1 MILPGKH
8 VAASVKRNFQ
18 QKKVHG
24 HQTGNYAL
32 IVAMVMSQHHV
43 QNVEFLDSADF
54 RDLFTLF
61 QALFGVPLN
70 LY

>member
-1 MILPGKH
+1 MVLPGKH

-32 IVAMVMSQHHV
+32 IVAMVMSQHHIR
-43 QNVEFLDSADF
+43 NFEFLDSADF
-54 RDLFTLF
+54 RDAFTLF
-61 QALFGVPLN
+61 EALFGVVFN